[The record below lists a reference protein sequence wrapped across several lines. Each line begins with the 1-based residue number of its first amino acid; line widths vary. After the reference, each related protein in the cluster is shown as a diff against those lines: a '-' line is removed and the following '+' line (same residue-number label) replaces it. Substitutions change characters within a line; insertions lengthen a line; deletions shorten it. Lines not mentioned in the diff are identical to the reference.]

1 MLGQFKP
8 VAYEPYG
15 RRRSGVPRWL
25 VLLLIGIVLGV
36 AGVVFVQER
45 LMQPRLSVDASERL
59 RSALDRTE
67 AERKRV
73 QGELDEVTKK
83 LDTILTEN
91 KSTGSDLGAARANV
105 QRLRDDLAAVIAALP
120 PDPRAGSIEVRGAR
134 FVTKGGALSYD
145 VVLTR
150 ERAGG
155 QPIPAL
161 MQLLVTGQNARG
173 AETTISLSPVSLTV
187 GSHEVPRGSQ
197 PLPQGFKPRQA
208 TVQMLD
214 RANGKQLGMR
224 VFVVN

>member
-25 VLLLIGIVLGV
+25 VLLLCGVVLGV

-45 LMQPRLSVDASERL
+45 LLPARLTVDASTRL
-59 RSALDRTE
+59 TAAMSRTE

-73 QGELDEVTKK
+73 QTELDDVTKR
-83 LDTILTEN
+83 LEAILTEN

-105 QRLRDDLAAVIAALP
+105 QRLRDDLTSVIAALP
-120 PDPRAGSIEVRGAR
+120 PDPRGGSIEVRAAR
-134 FVTKGGALSYD
+134 FATKGSTLSYD

-155 QPIPAL
+155 QTIPAL
-161 MQLLVTGQNARG
+161 MQILVTGQTARG
-173 AETTISLSPVSLTV
+173 AETTISLNPISLTV

-197 PLPQGFKPRQA
+197 QLPDGFKPRQV
-208 TVQMLD
+208 TIQMLD
-214 RANGKQLGMR
+214 RVNGKQLGMR
-224 VFVVN
+224 VYLVN